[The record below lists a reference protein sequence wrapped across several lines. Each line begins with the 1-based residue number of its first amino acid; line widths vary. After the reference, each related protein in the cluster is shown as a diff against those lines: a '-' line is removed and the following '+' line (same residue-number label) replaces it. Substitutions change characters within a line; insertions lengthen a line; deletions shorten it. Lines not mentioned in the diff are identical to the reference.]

1 MKKKI
6 DHIGIAVKDLQKG
19 IENYETI
26 LGLKCSGTEEISEQ
40 KVKIAMIPI
49 QETSIELIE
58 PTRDDSPVAK
68 FIEKKGEGFHHVAIQ
83 VENIEEEL
91 TRLKNA
97 DIKLID
103 EKYRI
108 GAHGVKIAFIH
119 PKSMGGLLVELV
131 QRD

>member
-1 MKKKI
+1 MKSI
-6 DHIGIAVKDLQKG
+6 DHIGIAVKDLQRG
-19 IENYETI
+19 IENYKKI
-26 LGLKCSGTEEISEQ
+26 LGLKCSGTEEVPEQ

-49 QETSIELIE
+49 QETNIELLE
-58 PTRDDSPVAK
+58 PTQDDSPIAK
-68 FIEKKGEGFHHVAIQ
+68 FIENKGEGFHHIAIG

-91 TRLKNA
+91 KRLKSE
-97 DIKLID
+97 DVRLID

-108 GAHGVKIAFIH
+108 GVHGAKIAFIH

>member
-1 MKKKI
+1 MSKKI

-19 IENYETI
+19 IENYEKI
-26 LGLKCSGTEEISEQ
+26 LGLQCSGTEEVSEQ
-40 KVKIAMIPI
+40 KVRIGMIPI
-49 QETSIELIE
+49 QDTTIELLE
-58 PTRDDSPVAK
+58 PTQDDSPVAK
-68 FIEKKGEGFHHVAIQ
+68 FIENKGEGFHHIAIE

-91 TRLKNA
+91 NRLKSE
-97 DIKLID
+97 DIRLID

-108 GAHGVKIAFIH
+108 GAHGAKIAFIH

>member
-19 IENYETI
+19 LENYEKI

-49 QETSIELIE
+49 QETNIELLE
-58 PTRDDSPVAK
+58 PMQDDRPIAK
-68 FIEKKGEGFHHVAIQ
+68 FIENKGEGFHHIAIQ

-91 TRLKNA
+91 AKLKNA
-97 DIKLID
+97 DIRLID

-108 GAHGVKIAFIH
+108 GAHGAKIAFIH

-131 QRD
+131 QSD

>member
-1 MKKKI
+1 MKSI

-19 IENYETI
+19 IENYEKI
-26 LGLKCSGTEEISEQ
+26 LGLKCIGTEEVSEQ
-40 KVKIAMIPI
+40 KVKIGMIPI
-49 QETSIELIE
+49 QDTTIELLE
-58 PTRDDSPVAK
+58 PTQDDSPIAK
-68 FIEKKGEGFHHVAIQ
+68 FIENKGEGFHHIAIE

-91 TRLKNA
+91 ARLKSA
-97 DIKLID
+97 DIRLID

>member
-1 MKKKI
+1 MKSI
-6 DHIGIAVKDLQKG
+6 DHIGIAVKDLQRG
-19 IENYETI
+19 IENYKKI
-26 LGLKCSGTEEISEQ
+26 LGLKCSGTEEVPEQ

-49 QETSIELIE
+49 QETNIELLE
-58 PTRDDSPVAK
+58 PTQDDSPIEK
-68 FIEKKGEGFHHVAIQ
+68 FIENKGEGFHHIAIG

-91 TRLKNA
+91 KRLKSE
-97 DIKLID
+97 DVRLID

-108 GAHGVKIAFIH
+108 GVHGAKIAFIH